1 MEYWLY
7 LATGLVTGL
16 LSGLLG
22 VGGGLVIVPVLSFI
36 FVYLGFTAAIVM
48 QMALGTS
55 LAVIIVTSIAS
66 SRAHHSH
73 QNVDW
78 ALVKNIAFGVVIGA
92 FFGSLV
98 AAKFDANLLKALFVI
113 YVFIVALQ
121 ILSDYRP
128 NPARILPAR
137 PALNSVG
144 IIIGCISSFVG
155 IGGGT
160 LSVPFLIYCNIDAK
174 RAIGTSSAIGLPI
187 AIAGALGYMISGLN
201 VANLPSQSIGFIYL
215 PAFIIIAL
223 SSLISAPVGALLVQK
238 LSVKKLKKIFA
249 VLLISIGLNMLY
261 SLLQPVV

>member
-1 MEYWLY
+1 MEYALY
-7 LATGLVTGL
+7 LATGIFTGF

-22 VGGGLVIVPVLSFI
+22 LGGGLIIVPILSFI
-36 FVYLGFTAAIVM
+36 FAQLGFSTTFVM

-55 LAVIIVTSIAS
+55 LAVIVLTSIAS

-73 QNVDW
+73 HNVDW
-78 ALVKNIAFGVVIGA
+78 LIVKKIALGIMLGA
-92 FFGSLV
+92 FLGSLV

-113 YVFIVALQ
+113 YVFVVALQ
-121 ILSDYRP
+121 ILSSYTP

-137 PALNSVG
+137 PALNFVG
-144 IIIGCISSFVG
+144 IIIGWISSFVG

-160 LSVPFLIYCNIDAK
+160 LSVPFLIYCNIDTK

-187 AIAGALGYMISGLN
+187 ALAGAAGYVLSGLPIT
-201 VANLPSQSIGFIYL
+201 NLPAHSLGFVYL
-215 PAFIIIAL
+215 PAFVIIAL

-249 VLLISIGLNMLY
+249 WLLIMIGLKMCF
-261 SLLQPVV
+261 SLLQ